1 VEAEAEAEAGSG
13 GEGGDGGGG
22 KGGGKFWRG
31 RGRFGAVIGRAR
43 AAGTMGEIGAPP
55 GLEAR
60 TSPPPA
66 ECHQG
71 SCPGGFC
78 EWMHLVQTRQ
88 QAFGWCP
95 EFSFSFSFRGPRPVY
110 IIVGRSDAVPGRP
123 AANGATE
130 PRARPPALP
139 TCPRAPGHPP
149 ARLPA
154 RAPARPP
161 ARALAR
167 PSARAPAR
175 PPACPLVRT
184 PARAHPPPTPA
195 LQPALPR
202 ARASSLEGKIGRGR
216 IIYRILI
223 YYYYYYY
230 INNNNIPRDKKFA
243 LVQSKCSFLIC
254 HRNIIIILKINII
267 IIIIIINTKTNTL
280 SISRLIYVD
289 DSQTV
294 ISPHLAS

>member
-1 VEAEAEAEAGSG
+1 
-13 GEGGDGGGG
+13 
-22 KGGGKFWRG
+22 
-31 RGRFGAVIGRAR
+31 
-43 AAGTMGEIGAPP
+43 
-55 GLEAR
+55 
-60 TSPPPA
+60 
-66 ECHQG
+66 
-71 SCPGGFC
+71 
-78 EWMHLVQTRQ
+78 MHLVQTRQ
-88 QAFGWCP
+88 QASGWCP

-154 RAPARPP
+154 RSPARPP

-167 PSARAPAR
+167 PSARAPPR
-175 PPACPLVRT
+175 PPTCLLVRT

-216 IIYRILI
+216 IIYRILL
-223 YYYYYYY
+223 YYYYY
-230 INNNNIPRDKKFA
+230 INNNNIPRDKNNHSQ
-243 LVQSKCSFLIC
+243 VQSKCSFLIC

-267 IIIIIINTKTNTL
+267 IIIIIVVINTKTNTFL
-280 SISRLIYVD
+280 ETWWLKDDLLTGNHSAPRRCSSALI
-289 DSQTV
+289 
-294 ISPHLAS
+294 A

>member
-1 VEAEAEAEAGSG
+1 
-13 GEGGDGGGG
+13 
-22 KGGGKFWRG
+22 
-31 RGRFGAVIGRAR
+31 
-43 AAGTMGEIGAPP
+43 MGEIGAPP

-154 RAPARPP
+154 RSPARPP

-167 PSARAPAR
+167 PSARAPPR

-223 YYYYYYY
+223 YYHYT
-230 INNNNIPRDKKFA
+230 NNNNIRSG
-243 LVQSKCSFLIC
+243 Q
-254 HRNIIIILKINII
+254 KIEEGKLSTRCYIYINMII
-267 IIIIIINTKTNTL
+267 IIIFSLGTSRVTRGTNERALTL
-280 SISRLIYVD
+280 WVEGPLLSLFL
-289 DSQTV
+289 T
-294 ISPHLAS
+294 

>member
-1 VEAEAEAEAGSG
+1 MQWGQAGAQGRSRGSRGRGGEGERGEEGRAAARVEAEAEAEAGSG

-22 KGGGKFWRG
+22 KGGEKFWRG

-130 PRARPPALP
+130 PRARPSALSSGIRPGSGPAS
-139 TCPRAPGHPP
+139 PG
-149 ARLPA
+149 
-154 RAPARPP
+154 
-161 ARALAR
+161 
-167 PSARAPAR
+167 
-175 PPACPLVRT
+175 PLD
-184 PARAHPPPTPA
+184 PC
-195 LQPALPR
+195 
-202 ARASSLEGKIGRGR
+202 K
-216 IIYRILI
+216 
-223 YYYYYYY
+223 
-230 INNNNIPRDKKFA
+230 
-243 LVQSKCSFLIC
+243 
-254 HRNIIIILKINII
+254 
-267 IIIIIINTKTNTL
+267 
-280 SISRLIYVD
+280 
-289 DSQTV
+289 
-294 ISPHLAS
+294 

>member
-1 VEAEAEAEAGSG
+1 MQWGQAGAQGRSRGSRGRGGEGERGEEGRAAARVEAEAEAEAGSG

-22 KGGGKFWRG
+22 KGGEKFWRG

-139 TCPRAPGHPP
+139 TCPHAPGHPP
-149 ARLPA
+149 ACLPSVYEPHA
-154 RAPARPP
+154 NADATRATLRP
-161 ARALAR
+161 RWLH
-167 PSARAPAR
+167 
-175 PPACPLVRT
+175 T
-184 PARAHPPPTPA
+184 PAPIPA
-195 LQPALPR
+195 LHRRTAAYVR
-202 ARASSLEGKIGRGR
+202 RGGRCV
-216 IIYRILI
+216 LW
-223 YYYYYYY
+223 
-230 INNNNIPRDKKFA
+230 P
-243 LVQSKCSFLIC
+243 
-254 HRNIIIILKINII
+254 
-267 IIIIIINTKTNTL
+267 
-280 SISRLIYVD
+280 
-289 DSQTV
+289 
-294 ISPHLAS
+294 